1 MLRFPVRNGPST
13 LRIPARIP
21 VRNDFGYD
29 VSSNLPPWENAVRV

>member
-13 LRIPARIP
+13 LRIR